1 VKELIE
7 EMMPRC
13 IRRGT
18 PLTQLQ
24 LEEPVGQWRHVEA
37 VLRARQQMGGDVC
50 DMWVAIALA
59 SEMWHPERCQRLCEE
74 ASKVS
79 NDVPALLVS
88 GGHKLEEANP
98 LPEGVANPLPEDF
111 RCCSSVLMRL
121 PVLCKFLAASSSDM
135 LGHKLCDLA
144 FCSYAWNDPKA
155 ILCDLNLPWSVELCD
170 PRSID
175 MAERIVSWV
184 WERLVEDDVSMEE
197 KQTAFALRRSAG
209 SWALNLISAA
219 DFVRFFRGCQLTAQG
234 LAMMQLYGDA
244 TWCTSTELQVWK
256 RLSEAFQLGDD
267 GFGWLQRQ
275 ASDFCQQAKLSLGEL
290 QEPEEKLQFL
300 LRSSKPSHR
309 A

>member
-1 VKELIE
+1 MHITICTNHPCVSCIRFPWCRCLWFSHFGLLFFPFGGQPFAWRRCESIARRLSLLQQRVDAIASALQACFSEFYMHLLEELIHFACTGFV
-7 EMMPRC
+7 PHLY
-13 IRRGT
+13 IFVISWST
-18 PLTQLQ
+18 T
-24 LEEPVGQWRHVEA
+24 V
-37 VLRARQQMGGDVC
+37 DV
-50 DMWVAIALA
+50 
-59 SEMWHPERCQRLCEE
+59 QR
-74 ASKVS
+74 
-79 NDVPALLVS
+79 
-88 GGHKLEEANP
+88 
-98 LPEGVANPLPEDF
+98 
-111 RCCSSVLMRL
+111 
-121 PVLCKFLAASSSDM
+121 FLAASSSDM

-184 WERLVEDDVSMEE
+184 WERLVEDDASMEE

-209 SWALNLISAA
+209 SWALDLISAA

-244 TWCTSTELQVWK
+244 TWCTSTEFQVWK

-290 QEPEEKLQFL
+290 QEPEEKLKFL

-309 A
+309 AWWLF

>member
-1 VKELIE
+1 MHITICTNHPCVSCIRFPWCRCLDSATFIRFFSVRRPTLCLKALRIHCPTFAAAAACWCDCQCFASLLLRVMHLLEELIHFTCTGFL
-7 EMMPRC
+7 PHFY
-13 IRRGT
+13 IFVISWST
-18 PLTQLQ
+18 
-24 LEEPVGQWRHVEA
+24 A
-37 VLRARQQMGGDVC
+37 VDV
-50 DMWVAIALA
+50 
-59 SEMWHPERCQRLCEE
+59 QR
-74 ASKVS
+74 
-79 NDVPALLVS
+79 
-88 GGHKLEEANP
+88 
-98 LPEGVANPLPEDF
+98 
-111 RCCSSVLMRL
+111 
-121 PVLCKFLAASSSDM
+121 FLAASSSDM

-184 WERLVEDDVSMEE
+184 WERLVEDDASMEE

-209 SWALNLISAA
+209 SWALDLISAA

-256 RLSEAFQLGDD
+256 RLSAAFQLGDD

-290 QEPEEKLQFL
+290 REPEEKLKFL

-309 A
+309 AWWLF

>member
-1 VKELIE
+1 MNMYLLEELIHFA
-7 EMMPRC
+7 C
-13 IRRGT
+13 IGFVPHLYILVISWST
-18 PLTQLQ
+18 
-24 LEEPVGQWRHVEA
+24 A
-37 VLRARQQMGGDVC
+37 VDV
-50 DMWVAIALA
+50 
-59 SEMWHPERCQRLCEE
+59 QR
-74 ASKVS
+74 
-79 NDVPALLVS
+79 
-88 GGHKLEEANP
+88 
-98 LPEGVANPLPEDF
+98 
-111 RCCSSVLMRL
+111 
-121 PVLCKFLAASSSDM
+121 FLAASSSDM